1 MSTVSVHFVGPVRR
15 PGPSRTLAVDA
26 SELSTVGELLTELG
40 YSDEEQRSLQP
51 RVDGKRARVSTRLEG
66 VQIVEILIAIGGG

>member
-15 PGPSRTLAVDA
+15 PCPERTLEVDA
-26 SELSTVGELLTELG
+26 SELSTVGELLAELG

-51 RVDGKRARVSTRLEG
+51 RVDGKRARASMPLTG
-66 VQIVEILIAIGGG
+66 VQTVEILIAIGGG